1 MRVDMRKVV
10 LVPGD
15 GIGPEIVAAAL
26 KVIEAS
32 GAEIEWERIE
42 AGKKVLEATGRT
54 IPPKFFDMAMETG
67 VVLKGPVAT
76 PVGGGFRSVNVMIRQ
91 RLNLYANVRLVKSV
105 PGVKALHEGVDIVVV
120 RENTEGLYSGIERE
134 SSIGTIET
142 VKVTSAEACERI
154 GRFAFDY
161 AEAHGRR
168 LVTAVHKANILKK
181 GDGLFLNSVS
191 AIAPQYPSIRF
202 NDMMVDNVV
211 FQLVT
216 NPKQFDVIVTQNLY
230 GDIIS
235 ELCAGLIGSLALVP
249 GANFGD
255 NLALFEAAHGS
266 APSIAGKGIANP
278 TGIILSAAWML
289 DYMGMSAESQSIVKT
304 VQKVLG
310 DGKVL
315 PQDMEGSATTQEFAE
330 ALVDAMH

>member
-15 GIGPEIVAAAL
+15 GIGPEIVASAL
-26 KVIEAS
+26 SVIEAS
-32 GAEIEWERIE
+32 GAKIEWEKVE
-42 AGKKVLEATGRT
+42 AGKKVLEETGRT

-76 PVGGGFRSVNVMIRQ
+76 PVGGGFRSINVMIRQ
-91 RLNLYANVRLVKSV
+91 RLNLYANVRLVRSV
-105 PGVKALHEGVDIVVV
+105 PGVKALHEGVDIIVV

-134 SSIGTIET
+134 SSIGTVET

-161 AEAHGRR
+161 AEAHGRT

-181 GDGLFLNSVS
+181 GDGLFLNSVA
-191 AIAPQYPSIRF
+191 AIAPQYPGIKF
-202 NDMMVDNVV
+202 NDMMVDNAV

-235 ELCAGLIGSLALVP
+235 ELCAGLIGGLALVP

-266 APSIAGKGIANP
+266 APLIAGKGIANP

-289 DYMGMSAESQSIVKT
+289 NHIGLSTESQMIVKA
-304 VQKVLG
+304 VNQVLG
-310 DGKVL
+310 KGNVL
-315 PQDMEGSATTQEFAE
+315 PQDMAGDATTQEFTNAIIE
-330 ALVDAMH
+330 AMR

>member
-1 MRVDMRKVV
+1 MRKVV

-15 GIGPEIVAAAL
+15 GIGPEITASAI
-26 KVIEAS
+26 KVVESS

-42 AGKKVLEATGRT
+42 AGKKVLEETGRT
-54 IPPKFFDMAMETG
+54 IPPKFFDMAVETG
-67 VVLKGPVAT
+67 VVLKGPVST
-76 PVGGGFRSVNVMIRQ
+76 PVGGGFRSVNVTIRQ
-91 RLNLYANVRLVKSV
+91 RLNLYSNVRLVKSV
-105 PGVKALHEGVDIVVV
+105 PGVKALHEGVDIIIV

-134 SSIGTIET
+134 SSIGTVET
-142 VKVTSAEACERI
+142 VKVTSAEASERI

-181 GDGLFLNSVS
+181 GDGLFLKSVS
-191 AIAPQYPSIRF
+191 SMAPQYPSVRF
-202 NDMMVDNVV
+202 NDLMVDNAVY
-211 FQLVT
+211 QLVT
-216 NPKQFDVIVTQNLY
+216 DPKQFDLIVTQNLY

-289 DYMGMSAESQSIVKT
+289 DYVGMSIESQNIVKA
-304 VQKVLG
+304 VHKVI
-310 DGKVL
+310 GKGTVL
-315 PQDMEGSATTQEFAE
+315 PRDMGGEATTQEFTD
-330 ALVDAMH
+330 ALIDAL

>member
-1 MRVDMRKVV
+1 MRKVV

-15 GIGPEIVAAAL
+15 GIGPEIVASAL
-26 KVIEAS
+26 RVIEAS
-32 GAEIEWERIE
+32 GAKIEWERVE
-42 AGKKVLEATGRT
+42 AGKKVLEETGRT

-76 PVGGGFRSVNVMIRQ
+76 PVGGGFRSINVMIRQ
-91 RLNLYANVRLVKSV
+91 RLNLFANVRLVKSF
-105 PGVKALHEGVDIVVV
+105 PGVKALHEGVDMVVV
-120 RENTEGLYSGIERE
+120 RENTEGLYAGIERE
-134 SSIGTIET
+134 SSIGTVET
-142 VKVTSAEACERI
+142 VKVTSAEASERI

-161 AEAHGRR
+161 AEAHGRK

-181 GDGLFLNSVS
+181 GDGLFLKSV
-191 AIAPQYPSIRF
+191 AAVAPQYPGIEF
-202 NDMMVDNVV
+202 NDMMVDNAV

-235 ELCAGLIGSLALVP
+235 EMCAGLIGSLALVP

-266 APSIAGKGIANP
+266 APMIAGKGIANP
-278 TGIILSAAWML
+278 TGVILSAAWML
-289 DYMGMSAESQSIVKT
+289 DYIGLSAESKSIVT
-304 VQKVLG
+304 AVRRVLG
-310 DGKVL
+310 EGKVL
-315 PQDMEGSATTQEFAE
+315 PQDMGGSATTQEYTE
-330 ALVDAMH
+330 ALISTLV

>member
-15 GIGPEIVAAAL
+15 GIGPEITAAAI
-26 KVIEAS
+26 KVIESS
-32 GAEIEWERIE
+32 GAEIEWEKIE
-42 AGKKVLEATGRT
+42 AGRKVLEETGRT
-54 IPPKFFDMAMETG
+54 IPPRFFDMAIETG
-67 VVLKGPVAT
+67 VVLKGPVST
-76 PVGGGFRSVNVMIRQ
+76 PVGGGFRSVNVTIRQ
-91 RLNLYANVRLVKSV
+91 RLNLYSNVRLVKSV
-105 PGVKALHEGVDIVVV
+105 PGVKALHEGVDIIIV

-134 SSIGTIET
+134 SSIGTVET
-142 VKVTSAEACERI
+142 IKVTSAEASERI
-154 GRFAFDY
+154 GRFAFDF

-181 GDGLFLNSVS
+181 GDGLFLKSVA
-191 AIAPQYPSIRF
+191 AIAPQYPSVRF
-202 NDMMVDNVV
+202 NDLMVDNAVY
-211 FQLVT
+211 QLIT
-216 NPKQFDVIVTQNLY
+216 DPKQFDVIVTQNLY

-289 DYMGMSAESQSIVKT
+289 DYVGMSMESQNIVKAVHRVIGNGT
-304 VQKVLG
+304 
-310 DGKVL
+310 VL
-315 PQDMEGSATTQEFAE
+315 PRDMGGEATTQEFTE
-330 ALVDAMH
+330 ALIDAL

>member
-15 GIGPEIVAAAL
+15 GIGPEIVASAL

-32 GAEIEWERIE
+32 GAEIEWGRIE
-42 AGKKVLEATGRT
+42 AGKKVLEETGRT
-54 IPPKFFDMAMETG
+54 IPLKFFDMAMETG

-134 SSIGTIET
+134 SSIGTVET

-161 AEAHGRR
+161 AETHGRR
-168 LVTAVHKANILKK
+168 LMTAVHKANILKK

-191 AIAPQYPSIRF
+191 AIARQYPDIRF
-202 NDMMVDNVV
+202 NDMMVDNAV

-266 APSIAGKGIANP
+266 APLIAGKGIANP
-278 TGIILSAAWML
+278 TGVILSAAWML
-289 DYMGMSAESQSIVKT
+289 DYMGMSTESQSIVKA
-304 VQKVLG
+304 VYKVLG
-310 DGKVL
+310 EGKVL
-315 PQDMEGSATTQEFAE
+315 PQDMGGSATTQEFTE
-330 ALVDAMH
+330 ALIEAMG

>member
-15 GIGPEIVAAAL
+15 GIGPEIVASAL
-26 KVIEAS
+26 RVIEAS
-32 GAEIEWERIE
+32 GAKIEWERVE
-42 AGKKVLEATGRT
+42 AGKKVLEETGRT

-76 PVGGGFRSVNVMIRQ
+76 PVGGGFRSINVMIRQ
-91 RLNLYANVRLVKSV
+91 RLNLFANVRLVKSF
-105 PGVKALHEGVDIVVV
+105 PGVKALHEGVDMVVV
-120 RENTEGLYSGIERE
+120 RENTEGLYAGIERE
-134 SSIGTIET
+134 SSIGTVET
-142 VKVTSAEACERI
+142 VKVTSAEASERI

-161 AEAHGRR
+161 AEAHGRK

-181 GDGLFLNSVS
+181 GDGLFLKSV
-191 AIAPQYPSIRF
+191 AAVAPQYPGIEF
-202 NDMMVDNVV
+202 NDMMVDNAV

-235 ELCAGLIGSLALVP
+235 EMCAGLIGSLALVP

-266 APSIAGKGIANP
+266 APMIAGKGIANP
-278 TGIILSAAWML
+278 TGVILSAAWML
-289 DYMGMSAESQSIVKT
+289 DYIGLSAESKSIVT
-304 VQKVLG
+304 AVRRVLG
-310 DGKVL
+310 EGKVL
-315 PQDMEGSATTQEFAE
+315 PQDMGGSATTQEYTE
-330 ALVDAMH
+330 ALISTLV

>member
-1 MRVDMRKVV
+1 MRKVV

-15 GIGPEIVAAAL
+15 GIGPEITAAAI
-26 KVIEAS
+26 KVVESS

-42 AGKKVLEATGRT
+42 AGKKVLEETGRT
-54 IPPKFFDMAMETG
+54 IPPKFFDMAVETG
-67 VVLKGPVAT
+67 VVLKGPVST
-76 PVGGGFRSVNVMIRQ
+76 PVGGGFRSVNVTIRQ
-91 RLNLYANVRLVKSV
+91 RLNLYSNVRLVKSV
-105 PGVKALHEGVDIVVV
+105 PGVKALHEGVDIIIV

-134 SSIGTIET
+134 SSIGTVET
-142 VKVTSAEACERI
+142 VKVTSAEASERI

-181 GDGLFLNSVS
+181 GDGLFLKSVS
-191 AIAPQYPSIRF
+191 SMAPQYPSVRF
-202 NDMMVDNVV
+202 NDLMVDNAVY
-211 FQLVT
+211 QLVT
-216 NPKQFDVIVTQNLY
+216 DPKQFDLIVTQNLY

-289 DYMGMSAESQSIVKT
+289 DYVGMSIESQNIVKA
-304 VQKVLG
+304 VHEVI
-310 DGKVL
+310 GKGTVL
-315 PQDMEGSATTQEFAE
+315 PRDMGGEATTQEFTE
-330 ALVDAMH
+330 ALIDAL

>member
-15 GIGPEIVAAAL
+15 GIGPEITAAAI
-26 KVIEAS
+26 KVVESS
-32 GAEIEWERIE
+32 GAEIGWERIE
-42 AGKKVLEATGRT
+42 AGKKVLEETGRT
-54 IPPKFFDMAMETG
+54 IPPKFFDMAVETG
-67 VVLKGPVAT
+67 VVLKGPVST
-76 PVGGGFRSVNVMIRQ
+76 PVGGGFRSVNVTIRQ
-91 RLNLYANVRLVKSV
+91 RLNLYSNVRLVKSV
-105 PGVKALHEGVDIVVV
+105 PGVKALHDGVDIIIV

-134 SSIGTIET
+134 SSIGTVET
-142 VKVTSAEACERI
+142 VKVTSAEASERI

-181 GDGLFLNSVS
+181 GDGLFLKSVS
-191 AIAPQYPSIRF
+191 AIAPQYPSVRF
-202 NDMMVDNVV
+202 NDLMVDNAVY
-211 FQLVT
+211 QLVT
-216 NPKQFDVIVTQNLY
+216 DPKQFDLIVTQNLY

-289 DYMGMSAESQSIVKT
+289 DYVGMSIESQNIVKA
-304 VQKVLG
+304 VHKVI
-310 DGKVL
+310 GKGTVL
-315 PQDMEGSATTQEFAE
+315 PRDMGGEATTQEFTE
-330 ALVDAMH
+330 ALIDAL

>member
-15 GIGPEIVAAAL
+15 GIGPEITAAAI
-26 KVIEAS
+26 KVVESS

-42 AGKKVLEATGRT
+42 AGKKVLEETGRT
-54 IPPKFFDMAMETG
+54 IPPKFFDMAVETG
-67 VVLKGPVAT
+67 VVLKGPVST
-76 PVGGGFRSVNVMIRQ
+76 PVGGGFRSVNVTIRQ
-91 RLNLYANVRLVKSV
+91 RLNLYSNVRLVKSV
-105 PGVKALHEGVDIVVV
+105 PGVKALHEGVDIIIV

-134 SSIGTIET
+134 SSIGTVET
-142 VKVTSAEACERI
+142 VKVTSAEASERI

-181 GDGLFLNSVS
+181 GDGLFLKSVS
-191 AIAPQYPSIRF
+191 SMAPQYPSVRF
-202 NDMMVDNVV
+202 NDLMVDNAVY
-211 FQLVT
+211 QLVT
-216 NPKQFDVIVTQNLY
+216 DPKQFDLIVTQNLY

-289 DYMGMSAESQSIVKT
+289 DYVGMSIESQNIVKA
-304 VQKVLG
+304 VHKVI
-310 DGKVL
+310 GKGTVL
-315 PQDMEGSATTQEFAE
+315 PRDMGGEATTQEFTD
-330 ALVDAMH
+330 ALIDAL